1 MPEVTAITP
10 QKKPGRLNIF
20 IDGRFAFGLNEE
32 DLYKSGLKT
41 GQVITED
48 DISRLK
54 KVNDEGKVLE
64 NILHFLEFRP
74 RSEREIRTHIKNYY
88 FRKKKSESEEEV
100 GLIIENILVRLSRL
114 RLLDDRS
121 FAVWWLE
128 QRQNSGRPQGKWRI
142 KLELAQKGIS
152 REIIDEVLASSGA
165 NEFDL
170 ALKAVR
176 RKLPAYIKLP
186 VREGN
191 LKITRY
197 LLGRGFSAA
206 TVREVT
212 KQVFAD
218 LLSPSDLG

>member
-20 IDGRFAFGLNEE
+20 IDGRFSFGLNEE

-41 GQVITED
+41 GQVVTED

-64 NILHFLEFRP
+64 NAFHFLEFRP

-88 FRKKKSESEEEV
+88 FRKKKAESKEEV
-100 GLIIENILVRLSRL
+100 GLITEEILTRL
-114 RLLDDRS
+114 RALKLLDDRS
-121 FAVWWLE
+121 FALWWLE
-128 QRQNSGRPQGKWRI
+128 QRQNSLRPKGRWRI

-152 REIIDEVLASSGA
+152 REIIDEVIASSGA
-165 NEFDL
+165 SELDMAF
-170 ALKAVR
+170 KAIR
-176 RKLPAYIKLP
+176 RKLPSYTKLP
-186 VREGN
+186 AREGR

-197 LLGRGFSAA
+197 LLGHGFSAA
-206 TVREVT
+206 TAREVI
-212 KQVFAD
+212 KKVLANFSIQ
-218 LLSPSDLG
+218 SYLG

>member
-64 NILHFLEFRP
+64 NVLHFLEFRP

-142 KLELAQKGIS
+142 KLELTQKGIS

-176 RKLPAYIKLP
+176 RKLPAYTKLP
-186 VREGN
+186 VREGKF
-191 LKITRY
+191 KITRY
-197 LLGRGFSAA
+197 LLGHGFSAVIA
-206 TVREVT
+206 REVI

-218 LLSPSDLG
+218 LQSPSDLG